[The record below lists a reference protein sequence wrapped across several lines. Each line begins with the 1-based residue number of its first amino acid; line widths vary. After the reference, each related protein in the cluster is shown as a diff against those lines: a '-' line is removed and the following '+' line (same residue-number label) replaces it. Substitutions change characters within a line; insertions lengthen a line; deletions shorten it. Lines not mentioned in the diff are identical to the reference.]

1 MASAASSSPP
11 LPRTRLGQ
19 RGAREGPVGR
29 DRASACQTSL
39 HEACDVAAPGTAGA
53 TEAPCWPGTLPHCS
67 GLSGPLCR
75 VGTQPSPREACGVGA
90 RRRARGCDSP
100 PPPGRTL
107 CLSAPPRT
115 WAAMVTS
122 LHRCKIQP
130 TAARGPSP
138 RPRRGHQPGLHGWG
152 HPRHAWHHS
161 ALGKGHSMV
170 TATSQY
176 RPPRPL
182 GTQHCAWASLAPAGP
197 ARSGGGV
204 VSGLASSLQE
214 QSRAQARVSGSL
226 SA

>member
-90 RRRARGCDSP
+90 RRRAHGCDSP
-100 PPPGRTL
+100 PPPATHSACLPHPGRGQPWSL
-107 CLSAPPRT
+107 LSTGARSSPPLL
-115 WAAMVTS
+115 AARAQGHAEATS
-122 LHRCKIQP
+122 LVCMGGATPGTPGITPLWGKGTAWSQP
-130 TAARGPSP
+130 PHSTDHPDPSGRSTAP
-138 RPRRGHQPGLHGWG
+138 RPPWPQQGLLGLRVGW
-152 HPRHAWHHS
+152 
-161 ALGKGHSMV
+161 
-170 TATSQY
+170 
-176 RPPRPL
+176 
-182 GTQHCAWASLAPAGP
+182 
-197 ARSGGGV
+197 
-204 VSGLASSLQE
+204 
-214 QSRAQARVSGSL
+214 SRA
-226 SA
+226 